1 MMMMMMSMMIL
12 IARTAKVSR
21 QWFLSL
27 RELWSFLFQTEPP
40 LNTPE
45 NREYTAGE
53 ILMPLKFE
61 TIVSFVVKRPQFCC
75 RWYLLSACYTFC
87 MISSFQFCKTV
98 NASLVNI
105 FCYFCHLS
113 AYWCITTVLRK
124 HLLIFPGKVL
134 TKKF

>member
-1 MMMMMMSMMIL
+1 MLLMMMMSMMIL

-21 QWFLSL
+21 QGFLSL

-61 TIVSFVVKRPQFCC
+61 TIC
-75 RWYLLSACYTFC
+75 
-87 MISSFQFCKTV
+87 
-98 NASLVNI
+98 
-105 FCYFCHLS
+105 
-113 AYWCITTVLRK
+113 
-124 HLLIFPGKVL
+124 
-134 TKKF
+134 